1 MCNLSQ
7 VATGARYLKGVDRVL
22 LKSNMCSIW
31 GATETT
37 SQQRADEANSNE
49 RGGGQR
55 TSKVEEEKL
64 MLQSE
69 NWHENHE
76 YASLRGPSDEK

>member
-7 VATGARYLKGVDRVL
+7 VATGARYLRGVDLVL
-22 LKSNMCSIW
+22 PKSNMCSIW

-37 SQQRADEANSNE
+37 SQQRADQANSNE

-55 TSKVEEEKL
+55 TSN
-64 MLQSE
+64 S
-69 NWHENHE
+69 
-76 YASLRGPSDEK
+76 